1 FLAEPVIFVVDDDP
15 QVLAAIRRDLRSR
28 YRADY
33 RVLAANSGEAALDAV
48 KELKARGDTLAML
61 ISDQRMPAMLGVDL
75 LTRCREIYPVA
86 RRVLLTAYSDVKA
99 AVRAINEAHLDHYF
113 EKPWDPPEEHLFPAI
128 DELLAAWQAE
138 YRPEVT
144 GLRLVGHQW
153 SPRSHQVK
161 DFLASNL
168 IPYRWLDVE
177 RDPDARQ
184 LLEASGVAP
193 HELPTL
199 LLENGRALRNPDRQQ
214 LAENLGLATS
224 AAHELYDLVIV
235 GAGPAGLAAAVY
247 GAYEGLPISRAQA
260 SITGLQSRKLI
271 PAGNAAWWSS
281 AAATPLDRV
290 QCTCPVS
297 PLRLLLL
304 FAAAAW
310 RKRCRAT

>member
-1 FLAEPVIFVVDDDP
+1 
-15 QVLAAIRRDLRSR
+15 
-28 YRADY
+28 
-33 RVLAANSGEAALDAV
+33 
-48 KELKARGDTLAML
+48 ML

-153 SPRSHQVK
+153 SPRSHEVK

-177 RDPDARQ
+177 RDPGRTA
-184 LLEASGVAP
+184 ASGSVGRGAP
-193 HELPTL
+193 
-199 LLENGRALRNPDRQQ
+199 
-214 LAENLGLATS
+214 
-224 AAHELYDLVIV
+224 
-235 GAGPAGLAAAVY
+235 
-247 GAYEGLPISRAQA
+247 
-260 SITGLQSRKLI
+260 
-271 PAGNAAWWSS
+271 
-281 AAATPLDRV
+281 
-290 QCTCPVS
+290 
-297 PLRLLLL
+297 
-304 FAAAAW
+304 
-310 RKRCRAT
+310 